1 MTPIA
6 ILKEHEAG
14 IKSADLCRK
23 HGSSEGNVL
32 QLEGQ
37 VTAGRDLTCS
47 ENLQCRSVPLQNDPT
62 SHPIASGIAAG

>member
-1 MTPIA
+1 MKTARFVPQ
-6 ILKEHEAG
+6 HG
-14 IKSADLCRK
+14 I
-23 HGSSEGNVL
+23 SEGNVL

-47 ENLQCRSVPLQNDPT
+47 ENLQCRSVPLQIGPT